1 MKAQSLFDLV
11 ENLGVSP
18 IAAFKTHSP
27 ATIWNIALLLPQ
39 VIKEKLDDK
48 IKGYQGFGYLSDEV
62 NDISNRQNLLNF
74 VRYCDVEKDK
84 TARDFADTCNLFVQL
99 MSYRSF
105 KNLRMFQTQI
115 WV

>member
-1 MKAQSLFDLV
+1 MKAQSLMDLV

-18 IAAFKTHSP
+18 IAAFKTRSP
-27 ATIWNIALLLPQ
+27 ATIRNIALLLPQ

-48 IKGYQGFGYLSDEV
+48 IKGYQGFGILSYEV
-62 NDISNRQNLLNF
+62 NDISQVQNLLTF
-74 VRYCDVEKDK
+74 VRYCDVEKGK
-84 TARDFADTCNLFVQL
+84 TARDFADTCNLLVQL
-99 MSYRSF
+99 MSYRFF